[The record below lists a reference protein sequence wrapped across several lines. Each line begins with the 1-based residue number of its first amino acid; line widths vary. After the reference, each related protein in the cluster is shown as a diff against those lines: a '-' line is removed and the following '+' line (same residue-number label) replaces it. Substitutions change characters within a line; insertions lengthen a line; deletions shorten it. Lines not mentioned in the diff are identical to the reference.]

1 MLKNAIAYILRKRSR
16 TVIIFIILTIVL
28 SCLYSCLNIMKSTI
42 NLENNLYKLSNTS
55 LSITQNNN
63 ENFKT
68 NQFKEIENIKEI
80 KETIP
85 QYDGLAKSTNI
96 KAVEGM
102 QMIERDDM
110 PEEFRNIF
118 SIEATNNTGKDN
130 LFNSGIFTLI
140 KGRHIEKDD
149 REKIIIHEELAQKN
163 NLELNNIE
171 LDNTGVNTPDTVG
184 VDANTQQTQGDKSA
198 WDIYT
203 KKTHV
208 IGRTVSIITLVMLVG
223 APFLIG
229 KLLGAYPDLGAA
241 GKGFLSVGIVWLVS
255 SIAEFLIYTPMLG
268 AGGGYQAFITGNLIN
283 MKIPCA
289 VNARDMVG
297 AKTGTP
303 ENEIISTISIATS
316 SLVTILVLALGVL
329 LMVPL
334 QPVLQSEV
342 LQPAFENVVPALFGA
357 MAYKYYRKNM
367 KIAALP
373 LILMS
378 LLFILVPSLIGSTS
392 FMIVPSG
399 AIAIGVAYLLFRKK
413 NTQNP
418 EQTKADPN
426 SVNTGD
432 E

>member
-1 MLKNAIAYILRKRSR
+1 MKTDSM
-16 TVIIFIILTIVL
+16 TID
-28 SCLYSCLNIMKSTI
+28 STELNS
-42 NLENNLYKLSNTS
+42 
-55 LSITQNNN
+55 
-63 ENFKT
+63 
-68 NQFKEIENIKEI
+68 
-80 KETIP
+80 
-85 QYDGLAKSTNI
+85 G
-96 KAVEGM
+96 
-102 QMIERDDM
+102 
-110 PEEFRNIF
+110 
-118 SIEATNNTGKDN
+118 EATKEQTGQT
-130 LFNSGIFTLI
+130 S
-140 KGRHIEKDD
+140 
-149 REKIIIHEELAQKN
+149 
-163 NLELNNIE
+163 
-171 LDNTGVNTPDTVG
+171 DTWQ
-184 VDANTQQTQGDKSA
+184 A
-198 WDIYT
+198 YT

-229 KLLGAYPDLGAA
+229 KLLGAYPDLGAV

-268 AGGGYQAFITGNLIN
+268 AGGGYLAFITGNLIN

-399 AIAIGVAYLLFRKK
+399 AIAIGVAYLMFRKK
-413 NTQNP
+413 NMQSP
-418 EQTKADPN
+418 EQTKADPDRA
-426 SVNTGD
+426 NTGD

>member
-1 MLKNAIAYILRKRSR
+1 MR
-16 TVIIFIILTIVL
+16 TD
-28 SCLYSCLNIMKSTI
+28 IMKADSTRAD
-42 NLENNLYKLSNTS
+42 NMKAD
-55 LSITQNNN
+55 SIT
-63 ENFKT
+63 
-68 NQFKEIENIKEI
+68 I
-80 KETIP
+80 
-85 QYDGLAKSTNI
+85 D
-96 KAVEGM
+96 
-102 QMIERDDM
+102 
-110 PEEFRNIF
+110 
-118 SIEATNNTGKDN
+118 NT
-130 LFNSGIFTLI
+130 
-140 KGRHIEKDD
+140 
-149 REKIIIHEELAQKN
+149 
-163 NLELNNIE
+163 ELNNGE
-171 LDNTGVNTPDTVG
+171 ATKEQTGQSPDTWQ
-184 VDANTQQTQGDKSA
+184 A
-198 WDIYT
+198 YT

-229 KLLGAYPDLGAA
+229 KLLGAYPDLGAV

-268 AGGGYQAFITGNLIN
+268 AGGGYLAFITGNLIN

-399 AIAIGVAYLLFRKK
+399 AIAIGVAYLMFRKK
-413 NTQNP
+413 NMQSP
-418 EQTKADPN
+418 EQTKADPDRA
-426 SVNTGD
+426 NTGD